1 MWKVFLK
8 NQGLGELDIDFVLM
22 ELSVG
27 GEMDMNQM
35 TTCVIADITDRLCDM
50 KEEYMTL
57 QDYHSLRVPLIEAQ
71 WGVS

>member
-1 MWKVFLK
+1 M
-8 NQGLGELDIDFVLM
+8 LM

-71 WGVS
+71 